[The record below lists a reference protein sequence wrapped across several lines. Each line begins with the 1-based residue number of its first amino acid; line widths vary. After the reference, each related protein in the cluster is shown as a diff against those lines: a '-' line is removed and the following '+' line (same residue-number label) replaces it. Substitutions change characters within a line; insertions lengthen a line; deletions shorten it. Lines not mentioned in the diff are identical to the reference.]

1 MALDGMF
8 LHSLISNISDIVI
21 DSKIDKINQPEK
33 DEIILTLRKNR
44 KNYKLLVSSSPQ
56 FARIHITD
64 IQKENPIKAPMY
76 LMVLRKYIMGGII
89 KNIYQKSNDR
99 IVIIDIQNSDELG
112 FNSMYSLII
121 EIMGRH
127 SNITLVRE
135 RDRKIMECIKH
146 ITADMNSY
154 RVLYPGIKY
163 INPPESKK
171 LNPFDFTFSD
181 FSLYISKNELEFNQ
195 DFFLNTFTGISR
207 LFSNNLY
214 EEFKMDNDLLVKG
227 EIYDKFK
234 SYISTLDEKIS
245 YNLYTSKMGLLVDFY
260 FTHLPCLEKELE
272 YTKYENPNKLLD
284 DFYSKKDKQDRI
296 LSRSSNLQKLIHTN
310 LERCIKKSKI
320 LNKTLK
326 ECTKKETY
334 RLKGDLL
341 TSNIYK
347 IKRGDSQIKVLNY
360 YNEESEEY
368 IIINLDS
375 SKSPSY
381 NIQRYYKKYNK
392 LKASEKHASME
403 LNKNNEEENYL
414 NSVLTNILNA
424 EDYKDIDE
432 IKNELIQTGYIK
444 FKKKNKGPKVKE
456 SKPHH
461 FISSDGI
468 DIFVGR
474 NNIQND
480 NLSLKSANKNYMWL
494 HTKNL
499 PGSHVIIASYDIPDN
514 TLLEAAIIASYYSKG
529 KNSPKQSVDY
539 TKVKE
544 LRKPSGAKPGMVI
557 YHTNKTITVNPADFS
572 RLKIKHI

>member
-8 LHSLISNISDIVI
+8 LHSLILDIKDIVLE
-21 DSKIDKINQPEK
+21 SKIDKINQPEK

-44 KNYKLLVSSSPQ
+44 KNYKLLISSSPQ

-89 KNIYQKSNDR
+89 KNIHQKDNDR
-99 IVIIDIQNSDELG
+99 IVTIDIENSDELG
-112 FNSMYSLII
+112 FNSIYSLVI

-127 SNITLVRE
+127 SNITLVRH
-135 RDRKIMECIKH
+135 RDKKIMECIKH

-154 RVLYPGIKY
+154 RVLYPGVKY
-163 INPPESKK
+163 IDPPESKK

-181 FSLYISKNELEFNQ
+181 FSSFISKNEIEFNQ

-207 LFSNNLY
+207 LFSKNLY
-214 EEFKMDNDLLVKG
+214 EDFKMDNDMPVKG
-227 EIYDKFK
+227 ELYDKFK
-234 SYISTLDEKIS
+234 AYIDTLKNKIS

-260 FTHLPCLEKELE
+260 FTHLDSLEKDLE
-272 YTKYENPNKLLD
+272 CTEYEDPNKLLD

-310 LERCIKKSKI
+310 LERCVKKSRI
-320 LNKTLK
+320 LDKTLK
-326 ECTKKETY
+326 ECTKKDSY

-341 TSNIYK
+341 TANIYK
-347 IKRGDSQIKVLNY
+347 INRGDSKIKVLNY
-360 YNEESEEY
+360 YNEETEEY
-368 IIINLDS
+368 VEINLDS
-375 SKSPSY
+375 CKSPSE
-381 NIQRYYKKYNK
+381 NVQRYYKKYNK

-403 LNKNNEEENYL
+403 LKKNNEEEDYL

-424 EDYKDIDE
+424 EDYKDIDD

-461 FISSDGI
+461 FVSSDGI

-494 HTKNL
+494 HAKNI
-499 PGSHVIIASYDIPDN
+499 PGSHVIIASYDIPDS
-514 TLLEAAIIASYYSKG
+514 TLLEASIIAAYYSKG

-572 RLKIKHI
+572 TINIKHV